1 MQATTCNQ
9 QPCNY
14 MTKLIKF
21 SWELLLKGCEIRLH
35 NSSKNSEMLYD
46 ERDVGNEET
55 DFRIKNLLS
64 WQNIL
69 SNRQIA
75 ADIEEKWAN
84 QGEVLRRGIS
94 PIYLSSSNKWKPC
107 HGAINSRSR
116 NLRTALE
123 KYFRFQWNCKQLRIE
138 ARNSMANSE
147 IYFPIFSETIHTIL
161 KIFSQHDLRK
171 VR

>member
-1 MQATTCNQ
+1 MYYN
-9 QPCNY
+9 N
-14 MTKLIKF
+14 
-21 SWELLLKGCEIRLH
+21 
-35 NSSKNSEMLYD
+35 KNSEMLQD
-46 ERDVGNEET
+46 ERDAGNEET

-107 HGAINSRSR
+107 HGAINSRPR

-138 ARNSMANSE
+138 ARNRMANSGF
-147 IYFPIFSETIHTIL
+147 YFSIFSETIHTIL

-171 VR
+171 AR

>member
-1 MQATTCNQ
+1 MKLDCITV
-9 QPCNY
+9 
-14 MTKLIKF
+14 TKILRCFRMSRCRKWRKRFQKF
-21 SWELLLKGCEIRLH
+21 
-35 NSSKNSEMLYD
+35 
-46 ERDVGNEET
+46 
-55 DFRIKNLLS
+55 FLS

-107 HGAINSRSR
+107 HGAINSRPR
-116 NLRTALE
+116 NLRAAPE
-123 KYFRFQWNCKQLRIE
+123 KWFQWNCKQLRIE
-138 ARNSMANSE
+138 ARNSMTNSE